1 MAGKI
6 GILAGGG
13 DLPLTVA
20 ARLQGEGR
28 PFHVIRLAEF
38 ADDRLAR
45 YPNDVLPMGAFGGVQ
60 KALKR
65 AGCDTICLAG
75 HVARPDFRFLAKD
88 LKAIS
93 VVPSLVAAAT
103 RGDDALLRAVIKVFE
118 DEGFGVVGADQ
129 LLGGETLPAGAL
141 GRIAPDAEALADL
154 RKALSVARA
163 TGDLDIGQGAVV
175 CRGLVLAV
183 EAAEG
188 TDAMLT
194 RVAGLPE
201 ALRGTAKELKGAL
214 GKAPKPIQD
223 TRVDMPV
230 MGVRTIE
237 LAHAAGLAGV
247 AGVAGQLILMDR
259 SAMIAAADRLGLF
272 VWGEEG

>member
-129 LLGGETLPAGAL
+129 LLGGETRPAGAL
-141 GRIAPDAEALADL
+141 GASPRTPRLWPTCARPCPSRAPRAI
-154 RKALSVARA
+154 STSARA
-163 TGDLDIGQGAVV
+163 
-175 CRGLVLAV
+175 
-183 EAAEG
+183 
-188 TDAMLT
+188 
-194 RVAGLPE
+194 PWS
-201 ALRGTAKELKGAL
+201 
-214 GKAPKPIQD
+214 
-223 TRVDMPV
+223 
-230 MGVRTIE
+230 
-237 LAHAAGLAGV
+237 AGV
-247 AGVAGQLILMDR
+247 WCWR
-259 SAMIAAADRLGLF
+259 SRRRRAPTPC
-272 VWGEEG
+272 

>member
-75 HVARPDFRFLAKD
+75 HVARPDFRSLAKD
-88 LKAIS
+88 LKAIYS
-93 VVPSLVAAAT
+93 GLNSRLVMERKETEITSFFAAGA
-103 RGDDALLRAVIKVFE
+103 ALLA
-118 DEGFGVVGADQ
+118 
-129 LLGGETLPAGAL
+129 LLSGL
-141 GRIAPDAEALADL
+141 
-154 RKALSVARA
+154 LSLLWYNR
-163 TGDLDIGQGAVV
+163 
-175 CRGLVLAV
+175 VL
-183 EAAEG
+183 
-188 TDAMLT
+188 
-194 RVAGLPE
+194 
-201 ALRGTAKELKGAL
+201 
-214 GKAPKPIQD
+214 
-223 TRVDMPV
+223 
-230 MGVRTIE
+230 
-237 LAHAAGLAGV
+237 
-247 AGVAGQLILMDR
+247 
-259 SAMIAAADRLGLF
+259 
-272 VWGEEG
+272 